1 MADKTTTTDRR
12 RGRILLILLLGIGLL
27 AAVGSLSAAWV
38 GRDEPVATVTASP
51 AAGVTTAAPTS
62 MTSEEARAE
71 FYRQHPRATGWW
83 QWVLI
88 GGLLVALLVIAGLLL
103 TRPKPR
109 K

>member
-1 MADKTTTTDRR
+1 MAEKKT
-12 RGRILLILLLGIGLL
+12 RGRLLLIVLLGVGLL

-38 GRDEPVATVTASP
+38 SRDQPAATVTASP
-51 AAGVTTAAPTS
+51 TAGVTTAAPTP

-88 GGLLVALLVIAGLLL
+88 GGLLAALAVIAGLLL
-103 TRPKPR
+103 TRPKPQQ
-109 K
+109 

>member
-1 MADKTTTTDRR
+1 MADKKTR
-12 RGRILLILLLGIGLL
+12 RGRALLIVLLGIGLL

-38 GRDEPVATVTASP
+38 ARDEPAATVTASP
-51 AAGVTTAAPTS
+51 TAGVTTAAPTP

-88 GGLLVALLVIAGLLL
+88 GGLLVALAVIAGLLF
-103 TRPKPR
+103 TRPKPE

>member
-1 MADKTTTTDRR
+1 MVDKKTTGLR
-12 RGRILLILLLGIGLL
+12 RGRMLLIVLLGIGLL
-27 AAVGSLSAAWV
+27 TAAGTLSAAWA

-51 AAGVTTAAPTS
+51 TAGVTAAAPTP

-71 FYRQHPRATGWW
+71 FYRLHPRATGWW

-103 TRPKPR
+103 TRPQPR